1 MLDLL
6 NTQKAAAIAQAAGGA
21 AVSRETADG
30 IVAVPLSQIFD
41 NPYQPRGNHDPEH
54 ILKLAT
60 SIKRLKRE
68 LPTTLGL
75 QQIPLAR
82 LVFKERSGDVRI
94 GARSWYEGGKANR
107 TIMVDPDAAVQLMFG
122 HSRLRAFM
130 LLSDG
135 LRYALKHTHFG
146 INFRSVAEVETLYAD
161 LLQPDTDYATM
172 PMMLGFA
179 LDHAMWQHAI
189 TENSQRKNITAIEE
203 AQSIKR
209 AMDEFGLSTEDAGKP
224 FGYERSTTA
233 NKIRLLN
240 LPADVQKAIAA
251 GDLSERHGR
260 ELLRVAADPARV
272 QKLATLAV
280 QKGQP
285 VRQLA
290 ESVKW
295 EEDSLKREQERD
307 RQFAAARELL
317 ADGWRT
323 PADQPMPA
331 DRLCLKTDWGVY
343 RFDSKDPK
351 DRMLIEQNGC
361 GPHCACFVLTH
372 YEGWGLDTRYRPNPT
387 TMPNICLACSD
398 RDAYNAQCKALGE
411 VADDGPEARAK
422 REEEAK
428 RKQQAAALNNEAHTL
443 WQRWVAEQDKH
454 ALWSNIVFWQLC
466 MAHSHWSVASII
478 EKAPDTPT
486 ACAKLLKLLY
496 QSTRKVDE
504 TLREMTHTVS
514 AVKKLI
520 KALEGRQNESQER

>member
-6 NTQKAAAIAQAAGGA
+6 NTQKAAAGSLGNGG

-41 NPYQPRGNHDPEH
+41 NPYQPRGHHDPEH
-54 ILKLAT
+54 ILKLAA

-68 LPTTLGL
+68 LPTTHGL

-82 LVFKERSGDVRI
+82 LVFKEKGGDVKI
-94 GARSWYEGGKANR
+94 ASRSWYEGGKANL
-107 TIMVDPDAAVQLMFG
+107 TIMTDPDAAVQLMFG

-146 INFRSVAEVETLYAD
+146 INFRSVAEAETLYAD
-161 LLQPDTDYATM
+161 LLPPDTDYATM

-179 LDHAMWQHAI
+179 MDHAMWQHAI

-260 ELLRVAADPARV
+260 ELLRVAADPERV
-272 QKLATLAV
+272 QRLATLAV

-295 EEDSLKREQERD
+295 EEESLKREQERD

-323 PADQPMPA
+323 PADHPMPA
-331 DRLCLKTDWGVY
+331 DRVAVDTNWSTY
-343 RFDSKDPK
+343 RFSSDDPK
-351 DRMLIEQNGC
+351 DRILISQNGC
-361 GPHCACFVLTH
+361 GPHCKCFTLTF
-372 YEGWGLDTRYRPNPT
+372 YDGFGVEKCYRPDPD
-387 TMPNICLACSD
+387 TMPNICLSCLD
-398 RDAYNAQCKALGE
+398 RDAYNDQCKALGQIE
-411 VADDGPEARAK
+411 DDSEEARAK
-422 REEEAK
+422 RAKEAE
-428 RKQQAAALNNEAHTL
+428 RKALIAERNNAAHTV
-443 WQRWVAEQDKH
+443 WQRWLAEQDKH
-454 ALWSNIVFWQLC
+454 ALWNSLSFWKLLMNHVQ
-466 MAHSHWSVASII
+466 WSTVRVL
-478 EKAPDTPT
+478 ETAPDTPT
-486 ACAKLLKLLY
+486 ACTELLKLLY
-496 QSTRKVDE
+496 QSTRTFDLE
-504 TLREMTHTVS
+504 LRENVHTV
-514 AVKKLI
+514 AEVKKLI
-520 KALEGRQNESQER
+520 KALEGKPCLP

>member
-6 NTQKAAAIAQAAGGA
+6 NTKKAAAINTPNGAGS
-21 AVSRETADG
+21 VSRETEPTPHG
-30 IVAVPLSQIFD
+30 LVAVPLSQIHD
-41 NPYQPRGNHDPEH
+41 NPYQPRAAYDPEH

-60 SIKRLKRE
+60 SIKALKGDV
-68 LPTTLGL
+68 PATMGL
-75 QQIPLAR
+75 QQAPLAR
-82 LVFKERSGDVRI
+82 LVIKQRDGSVAIPPRSAYENG
-94 GARSWYEGGKANR
+94 GAER
-107 TIMVDPDAAVQLMFG
+107 TIHTDPKAAIELMFG

-130 LLSDG
+130 LLCDG
-135 LRYALKHTHFG
+135 LRYTLRHDHLG
-146 INFRSVAEVETLYAD
+146 INFRGVAEIESRYA
-161 LLQPDTDYATM
+161 LLLEPDSDYACL
-172 PMMLGFA
+172 PVVLGFA
-179 LDHAMWQHAI
+179 LNHVMWQHAI
-189 TENSQRKNITAIEE
+189 TENSQRKNINAIEE
-203 AQSIKR
+203 ALSMKH
-209 AMDEFGLSTEDAGKP
+209 AKEEFGLTDDEVGKP
-224 FGYERSTTA
+224 FGYERSTVA
-233 NKIRLLN
+233 NKVRLLN
-240 LPADVQKAIAA
+240 LPEDVQKQIVA

-272 QKLATLAV
+272 QKLATMAV

-295 EEDSLKREQERD
+295 EEDSMKREQERD
-307 RQFAAARELL
+307 RQFAAARTLL

-331 DRLCLKTDWGVY
+331 DRLCLKTDWGAY

-372 YEGWGLDTRYRPNPT
+372 YEGWGLDTRYRPNPV

-411 VADDGPEARAK
+411 VADDSAEARAK

-428 RKQQAAALNNEAHTL
+428 RKQQAAALNNEAHTV
-443 WQRWVAEQDKH
+443 WQQWLKEQDKH
-454 ALWSNIVFWQLC
+454 ALWNSIAFWKLC
-466 MAHSHWSVASII
+466 MDHSHWSVASIVD
-478 EKAPDTPT
+478 KAPDTPT
-486 ACAKLLKLLY
+486 ACTELLKMLY
-496 QSTRKVDE
+496 ESTRRFDE
-504 TLREMTHTVS
+504 RLRENVHTVD

-520 KALEGRQNESQER
+520 KALG